1 MKIQMKLHLL
11 YIVAIVLLASCEN
24 EIPYNPDNQQPLL
37 IMNAQL
43 DAGKDVNE
51 VFLHLSKG
59 SSIVRLNEAT
69 LTLFI
74 NNRIAETPQ
83 ALTPEEIFGPPENYP
98 EDAIFVYDAILYKL
112 FRLNTP
118 LHPGD
123 NIRLEATAENGKY
136 HASAE
141 VTVPQPIESLHVD
154 TCLAYLREYSGQT
167 LYRQYKITLQD
178 RPNEKNYYRLDIWN
192 DRSYYCK
199 WKEYLEDEN
208 GSLIKVEDEDG
219 SWHWAS
225 IPRDTTILAPRQ
237 NEIINREDVILT
249 DGHPGN
255 YDDEENELFPT
266 INNKYNIFNDNTFRD
281 SYAHIKSIYPSL
293 PRILSGRGTLLR
305 PYIPQ
310 TNHHRTAA

>member
-123 NIRLEATAENGKY
+123 NIRLEALPKTEN
-136 HASAE
+136 
-141 VTVPQPIESLHVD
+141 TMPVP
-154 TCLAYLREYSGQT
+154 
-167 LYRQYKITLQD
+167 
-178 RPNEKNYYRLDIWN
+178 
-192 DRSYYCK
+192 
-199 WKEYLEDEN
+199 
-208 GSLIKVEDEDG
+208 
-219 SWHWAS
+219 
-225 IPRDTTILAPRQ
+225 
-237 NEIINREDVILT
+237 
-249 DGHPGN
+249 
-255 YDDEENELFPT
+255 
-266 INNKYNIFNDNTFRD
+266 
-281 SYAHIKSIYPSL
+281 KSPC
-293 PRILSGRGTLLR
+293 RN
-305 PYIPQ
+305 Q
-310 TNHHRTAA
+310 

>member
-98 EDAIFVYDAILYKL
+98 EDAILVYNAVLYKL

-118 LHPGD
+118 
-123 NIRLEATAENGKY
+123 
-136 HASAE
+136 
-141 VTVPQPIESLHVD
+141 
-154 TCLAYLREYSGQT
+154 
-167 LYRQYKITLQD
+167 
-178 RPNEKNYYRLDIWN
+178 
-192 DRSYYCK
+192 
-199 WKEYLEDEN
+199 
-208 GSLIKVEDEDG
+208 
-219 SWHWAS
+219 
-225 IPRDTTILAPRQ
+225 
-237 NEIINREDVILT
+237 
-249 DGHPGN
+249 
-255 YDDEENELFPT
+255 
-266 INNKYNIFNDNTFRD
+266 
-281 SYAHIKSIYPSL
+281 
-293 PRILSGRGTLLR
+293 
-305 PYIPQ
+305 
-310 TNHHRTAA
+310 

>member
-1 MKIQMKLHLL
+1 MKTKMKLHLL

-51 VFLHLSKG
+51 VYLHLG
-59 SSIVRLNEAT
+59 EGYSIEHLNEAT
-69 LTLFI
+69 LSLYI
-74 NNRIAETPQ
+74 NGKIAETPK
-83 ALTPEEIFGPPENYP
+83 AVSPEEMYGHLEGELDKDIYESLLKSIRFKKY
-98 EDAIFVYDAILYKL
+98 
-112 FRLNTP
+112 RLTST

-141 VTVPQPIESLHVD
+141 VTMPQPIESLHVD

-192 DRSYYCK
+192 DRS
-199 WKEYLEDEN
+199 
-208 GSLIKVEDEDG
+208 
-219 SWHWAS
+219 
-225 IPRDTTILAPRQ
+225 
-237 NEIINREDVILT
+237 
-249 DGHPGN
+249 
-255 YDDEENELFPT
+255 
-266 INNKYNIFNDNTFRD
+266 
-281 SYAHIKSIYPSL
+281 
-293 PRILSGRGTLLR
+293 
-305 PYIPQ
+305 
-310 TNHHRTAA
+310 

>member
-178 RPNEKNYYRLDIWN
+178 LLPAGH
-192 DRSYYCK
+192 
-199 WKEYLEDEN
+199 LE
-208 GSLIKVEDEDG
+208 
-219 SWHWAS
+219 
-225 IPRDTTILAPRQ
+225 
-237 NEIINREDVILT
+237 
-249 DGHPGN
+249 
-255 YDDEENELFPT
+255 
-266 INNKYNIFNDNTFRD
+266 
-281 SYAHIKSIYPSL
+281 
-293 PRILSGRGTLLR
+293 
-305 PYIPQ
+305 
-310 TNHHRTAA
+310 